1 MISDVANN
9 NIIKAM
15 ISDVTIFIIMIS
27 DVVSEVIISEVISDV
42 IINYAFS
49 Q

>member
-1 MISDVANN
+1 MISDVINN

-27 DVVSEVIISEVISDV
+27 DVTISDVTIFIIMISDVMISDV
-42 IINYAFS
+42 I
-49 Q
+49 